1 MENCG
6 LLVSAKSRQG
16 ASMRAVL
23 FISLALAAF
32 AGRAVAHHAFALE
45 YDSNSAF
52 TVTGSVSRMEWVNP
66 HVHIYVDAKA
76 QDGAVTNWD
85 FELGS
90 PNGLMRSGWTRN
102 SLKPGD
108 VVTIEAFRA
117 KDASNVG
124 AAKTIT
130 FNGKKMFAGNANSEA
145 PAK

>member
-1 MENCG
+1 
-6 LLVSAKSRQG
+6 
-16 ASMRAVL
+16 MRAFLLILLTLEV
-23 FISLALAAF
+23 F
-32 AGRAVAHHAFALE
+32 AGRGLAHHAFALE
-45 YDSNSAF
+45 YDSNNPL

-66 HVHIYVDAKA
+66 HVHIYVDSKA
-76 QDGAVTNWD
+76 QDGVVTTWD

-108 VVTIEAFRA
+108 VVTIEAFRS

-130 FNGKKMFAGNANSEA
+130 FNGKRMFAGNANS